1 MFGRGVA
8 LSNPPIAAARGE
20 ATSQYYKVIRDF
32 VCISLYVCL
41 WLNNSK
47 TAEPI
52 GLKLIACVLLGPWMV
67 LG

>member
-1 MFGRGVA
+1 MILNMISVY
-8 LSNPPIAAARGE
+8 LS
-20 ATSQYYKVIRDF
+20 
-32 VCISLYVCL
+32 VCMSVCL